1 MADPW
6 TFFAS
11 MQAWRAS
18 SLKKRPL
25 GSVSESP
32 WREGR
37 DTHIRYRYVLA
48 RVVTTGTEV

>member
-18 SLKKRPL
+18 SLKKRPF
-25 GSVSESP
+25 GSRTESR
-32 WREGR
+32 WRADATG
-37 DTHIRYRYVLA
+37 IRHCYVLA
-48 RVVTTGTEV
+48 RINQFGAES